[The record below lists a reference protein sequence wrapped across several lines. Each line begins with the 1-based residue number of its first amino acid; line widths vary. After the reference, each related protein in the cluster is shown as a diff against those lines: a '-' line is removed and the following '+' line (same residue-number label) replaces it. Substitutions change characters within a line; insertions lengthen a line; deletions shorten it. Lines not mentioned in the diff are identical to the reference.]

1 MHNNNFLQF
10 QKKWS
15 ERPNFSD
22 KIYNTNTPN
31 DAYEYEFQLKS
42 NDVVILATEDFIDNA
57 TSGYIELLLTGT
69 PKM

>member
-1 MHNNNFLQF
+1 MEWKAKFFNR
-10 QKKWS
+10 S
-15 ERPNFSD
+15 
-22 KIYNTNTPN
+22 YNTNTPN

-42 NDVVILATEDFIDNA
+42 NDVVILATEDFTDNA